1 MRTIAAVF
9 VVLLASA
16 QTTRPAFD
24 VASVKVNGTI
34 KGSGQMH
41 YNPAGVDL
49 SNVPLPSIIGE
60 AYSIPPSRISSPDSR
75 NRDVLQSR
83 TTFDI
88 SAKAASE
95 VSKEQVKIML
105 QTLLAD
111 RFRFLAHYE
120 EKNELVYKMIV
131 AKGGPKLQES
141 KEKGEPSFTMG
152 LTGFVC
158 RNMDMPRFAG
168 VLSMYQDR
176 PVLDATELNG
186 IYDFTLSVPEQIQPT
201 AEGKRSLME
210 WLTSSL
216 FGDIQKQLG
225 LQLFPD
231 KASVEY
237 LVVDHVEMPSAN

>member
-1 MRTIAAVF
+1 MRTITAIFALFLSAAQ
-9 VVLLASA
+9 A
-16 QTTRPAFD
+16 RPSFD
-24 VASVKVNGTI
+24 VASVKVNNTP
-34 KGSGQMH
+34 KGQPQLR
-41 YNPAGVDL
+41 YNPAGVDF
-49 SNVPLPSIIGE
+49 SNVPLSWIIGE
-60 AYSIPPSRISSPDSR
+60 AYGIPYSRISSPDAH
-75 NRDVLQSR
+75 NKDVLQSR
-83 TTFDI
+83 TTFDV
-88 SAKAASE
+88 SAKAANE
-95 VSKEQVKIML
+95 VSKEQIRIML

-120 EKNELVYKMIV
+120 EKNESVYKMIV

-168 VLSMYQDR
+168 LLSMYQDR

>member
-1 MRTIAAVF
+1 MRASTAIFALFLAA
-9 VVLLASA
+9 A
-16 QTTRPAFD
+16 QTRPAFD
-24 VASVKVNGTI
+24 VASVKVNGTV
-34 KGSGQMH
+34 KGPGQMH

-60 AYSIPPSRISSPDSR
+60 AYSIPPSRISSPDLR

-111 RFRFLAHYE
+111 RFKIALHYDA
-120 EKNELVYKMIV
+120 KNESVYKLIV
-131 AKGGPKLQES
+131 AKSGPKLQES
-141 KEKGEPSFTMG
+141 KEKGEPSSTMG
-152 LTGFVC
+152 LMGFVC

-168 VLSMYQDR
+168 ILSMYEDR
-176 PVLDATELNG
+176 PVLDATELNAT
-186 IYDFTLSVPEQIQPT
+186 YDFTLSAPEQIQPT
-201 AEGKRSLME
+201 ADGKRSLME

-225 LQLFPD
+225 LQLVPD

-237 LVVDHVEMPSAN
+237 LVIDHIEMPSAN